1 MANVALLL
9 VALYVTVVT
18 AYPPLFEAYTGVVNA
33 PLRYDSSVPLTNR
46 EFEALASRLMFEAAQ
61 ERAHEG
67 DSAEADHQLV
77 KDMKTEIL
85 LRTRS
90 FQRSTGYRH
99 VELFRQAG
107 IRQYEGPSTCLQ
119 CHPTIRVQDH
129 VGNVSD
135 VKTLDDV
142 AGSVHFQ
149 FQRIAS
155 GFSTFGYDGREVNA
169 PGSRPI
175 PVGKIDRACGIPGSF
190 SWTGW
195 AALVETKPE
204 DAEGKTVMRSE
215 GCGQCHIGGGYHP
228 ATEKMMPFGEV
239 PRAIKE
245 GIDCLI
251 CHSRTY
257 DMNYRYVIEDEYG
270 MRWNQ
275 DRTMRA
281 ALTVGMPSSENC
293 LLCHQHNMG
302 GDAYPQNAA
311 AHALGFKN
319 QRLLHTGSK
328 RGNAWHSSNDVHASA
343 GIQCLDCHV
352 PQGHKIPRGPKG
364 TDLVA
369 NDLPGVDVSCE
380 RCHSTAPHITG
391 TARTLLNGHVA
402 RVACETCHISD
413 LEPYNVVLRD
423 WVAPHWDA
431 KEGIY
436 SPTDILRSG
445 ETGVGLTYLWFNG
458 NGTFLAN
465 ALGTNPSHPKA
476 YNPLME
482 QMTRMDLGRIEA
494 MLEPALQQMEAKDA
508 NFKRADYVRAFTE
521 TLSQL
526 PKELLDRRDKVVE
539 EKLRPLME
547 LGQSRIYPFKLFN
560 ARMYE
565 DMSNKGPFGAMIL
578 PFDYKTYYE
587 TGKPAE
593 AVKVAIS
600 HPIVRRMY
608 QEPFKR
614 YMMDEFMQYFGVDQW
629 NTIYP
634 LENGE
639 LRNVEA
645 HWMRQMGTLMVNHG
659 IQARGRGCMECH
671 SPSGILDWKA
681 LGYPEDRAQQ
691 LANLPEAAH
700 FRETVAGTP

>member
-1 MANVALLL
+1 MVAI
-9 VALYVTVVT
+9 VAMYLVVT
-18 AYPPLFEAYTGVVNA
+18 LGYPPLFEAYTGVVNA
-33 PLRYDSSVPLTNR
+33 PLRYDSSVRLTNA
-46 EFEALASRLMFEAAQ
+46 EFEALASRLMFEAAR

-67 DSAEADHQLV
+67 DSAEANHQLV
-77 KDMKTEIL
+77 RDMKTEIL

-107 IRQYEGPSTCLQ
+107 IRQYEGPSTCLT

-129 VGNVSD
+129 VGNVSS
-135 VKTLDDV
+135 VNTLDDV
-142 AGSVHFQ
+142 SGSVHFQ

-155 GFSTFGYDGREVNA
+155 GFSNFGYDGREVNA
-169 PGSRPI
+169 KGSRGI

-204 DAEGKTVMRSE
+204 EAEGKTVLRSE

-257 DMNYRYVIEDEYG
+257 DMNYRYVIQDEYG

-275 DRTMRA
+275 DRSMRA

-302 GDAYPQNAA
+302 GDAYPMNAA
-311 AHALGFKN
+311 AQALGFKN
-319 QRLLHTGSK
+319 QRILHTGAK
-328 RGNAWHSSNDVHASA
+328 RGNAWHSTNDVHAGA

-352 PQGHKIPRGPKG
+352 PQGHRIPRGPKG

-402 RVACETCHISD
+402 RVACETCHIPE
-413 LEPYNVVLRD
+413 LEPTNVVLRD
-423 WVAPHWDA
+423 WVNPTWDA
-431 KEGIY
+431 KEGMFT
-436 SPTDILRSG
+436 PTDILRSG
-445 ETGVGLTYLWFNG
+445 VPGVGMTYLWFNG

-465 ALGTNPSHPKA
+465 ALGTNPSHPKNF
-476 YNPLME
+476 NPLME
-482 QMTRMDLGRIEA
+482 QMTRMDRERIEG
-494 MLEPALQQMEAKDA
+494 MLEPALQQMEAQDPGFQREA
-508 NFKRADYVRAFTE
+508 YMRAFTE

-526 PKELLDRRDKVVE
+526 TPEQVDRRRKVVE
-539 EKLRPLME
+539 EKLRPIME
-547 LGQSRIYPFKLFN
+547 REGSRIYPFKLFN

-587 TGKPAE
+587 TGKTAE
-593 AVKVAIS
+593 AVKVAIA

-629 NTIYP
+629 NKTYP

-639 LRNVEA
+639 LRNVES

-659 IQARGRGCMECH
+659 IQARGRGCLDCH
-671 SPSGILDWKA
+671 SPTGVMDWKG
-681 LGYPEDRAQQ
+681 LGYPEERANH
-691 LANLPEAAH
+691 LANLPEASY
-700 FRETVAGTP
+700 FREAVAGQP

>member
-1 MANVALLL
+1 MVALVAVYAAVVLL
-9 VALYVTVVT
+9 
-18 AYPPLFEAYTGVVNA
+18 YPPIFEAYTGVVNA
-33 PLRYDSSVPLTNR
+33 PLTYDSSVRLTNT
-46 EFEALASRLMFEAAQ
+46 EFEALASRLMFEAARL
-61 ERAHEG
+61 RAHEG
-67 DSAEADHQLV
+67 DSAEADRQLV
-77 KDMKTEIL
+77 RDMKTEIL

-129 VGNVSD
+129 IGNVSD

-142 AGSVHFQ
+142 ADSVHFQ

-155 GFSTFGYDGREVNA
+155 GFSTLRFDGREVNG
-169 PGSRPI
+169 PGSRAI

-190 SWTGW
+190 AWTGW
-195 AALVETKPE
+195 AALVESKPE
-204 DAEGKTVMRSE
+204 EAEGKPVLRSE

-239 PRAIKE
+239 PRSIKE

-251 CHSRTY
+251 CHSQTY
-257 DMNYRYVIEDEYG
+257 DMNYRYVIQDKYG
-270 MRWNQ
+270 TRWNQ

-281 ALTVGMPSSENC
+281 ALTVGMPTSENC
-293 LLCHQHNMG
+293 LYCHQHNMG

-311 AHALGFKN
+311 ADALGFKN
-319 QRLLHTGSK
+319 KRLLHAGAK
-328 RGNAWHSSNDVHASA
+328 RGNAWHSSTDVHAGA
-343 GIQCLDCHV
+343 GIQCLDCHI
-352 PQGHKIPRGPKG
+352 PQGHKIPRGPKA

-369 NDLPGVDVSCE
+369 NDLPGVEVSCE
-380 RCHSTAPHITG
+380 RCHSTAPHISG

-402 RVACETCHISD
+402 RVACETCHIRE

-423 WVAPHWDA
+423 WVSPEWDA
-431 KEGIY
+431 KEGIHV
-436 SPTDILRSG
+436 PRDILRSG
-445 ETGVGLTYLWFNG
+445 EPGIGLTYLWFNG

-465 ALGTNPSHPKA
+465 ALGTNPSHPGN
-476 YNPLME
+476 YNPLMQ
-482 QMTRMDLGRIEA
+482 QMTRMDPERIDTL
-494 MLEPALQQMEAKDA
+494 LEPVLRQMEEQDPG
-508 NFKRADYVRAFTE
+508 FKRAEYVRAFTD

-526 PKELLDRRDKVVE
+526 PKELIERRSNVVDDKM
-539 EKLRPLME
+539 RPIME
-547 LGQSRIYPFKLFN
+547 RGQSRIYPFKLFN

-565 DMSNKGPFGAMIL
+565 DVSNRGPFGSMIL

-587 TGKPAE
+587 TGKSAD
-593 AVKVAIS
+593 AVKAAIS
-600 HPIVRRMY
+600 HPIARRMY
-608 QEPFKR
+608 QQSSRR
-614 YMMDEFMQYFGVDQW
+614 YMSDEFMSYFGVDKW
-629 NTIYP
+629 NTAYP

-659 IQARGRGCMECH
+659 IQARGRGCMDCH
-671 SPSGILDWKA
+671 SPAGILDWKA
-681 LGYPEDRAQQ
+681 LGYPEDRAKH

-700 FRETVAGTP
+700 FRDAVAGKP